1 MAIMRSVSLYEE
13 LYLEYFF
20 YFSLKILFSDKII
33 STFIKLYFSN
43 NLFVFLY
50 LYVKLI
56 PDTVYAFYIIRYVW
70 CNFQFFLKLLMWLF
84 IAFREYSLYSSFQTI
99 SAIISYVNTR
109 RGFKISNAR
118 MFNRTIFKAKM
129 Q

>member
-20 YFSLKILFSDKII
+20 YFSRKILFSDKII

-50 LYVKLI
+50 LNVKLI

-84 IAFREYSLYSSFQTI
+84 IAFREYSLIFFFPDNICYHFICEYT
-99 SAIISYVNTR
+99 
-109 RGFKISNAR
+109 AR
-118 MFNRTIFKAKM
+118 IQDKQCQNVKLFCR
-129 Q
+129 

>member
-20 YFSLKILFSDKII
+20 YFSRKILFSDKII

-56 PDTVYAFYIIRYVW
+56 PDTVSFYIIRYVW
-70 CNFQFFLKLLMWLF
+70 CNFQFF
-84 IAFREYSLYSSFQTI
+84 S
-99 SAIISYVNTR
+99 
-109 RGFKISNAR
+109 
-118 MFNRTIFKAKM
+118 
-129 Q
+129 

>member
-20 YFSLKILFSDKII
+20 YFSRKILFSDKII

-50 LYVKLI
+50 LYIYTSNLYPTLCTLFISFGMSGV
-56 PDTVYAFYIIRYVW
+56 TF
-70 CNFQFFLKLLMWLF
+70 NFFLN
-84 IAFREYSLYSSFQTI
+84 Y
-99 SAIISYVNTR
+99 
-109 RGFKISNAR
+109 
-118 MFNRTIFKAKM
+118 
-129 Q
+129 